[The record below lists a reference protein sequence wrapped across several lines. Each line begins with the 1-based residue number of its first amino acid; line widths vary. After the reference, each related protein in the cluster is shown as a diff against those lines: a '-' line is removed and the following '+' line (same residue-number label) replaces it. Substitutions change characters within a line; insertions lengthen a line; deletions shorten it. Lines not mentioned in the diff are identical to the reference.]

1 MNLKDR
7 MNAGSQNED
16 PIQDSANTMTKSNQQ
31 SQDLILQKQSETIQK
46 QADEIQNLSRTVS
59 DLQAQLDRV
68 MPEWEHLKV
77 QGRPEDI
84 ETIQKLSS
92 QISKLTS
99 ATADLRAELS
109 SAQRINRSLTKSNDD
124 LRNNAGLLLR
134 KEQERLAEELTNT
147 RARLSDAE
155 KKVDMSNVKAVLDA
169 QAAKEAAE
177 QKAAKNIAE
186 YKRIADKKVSEA
198 VRTKNTAIKN
208 ADNKAQSAVKNQ
220 NIAQGALLVTLLC
233 CLIAHPTFVIDM
245 WDFVY
250 TPAMWIWGSMDG
262 FLSAILTLIC
272 AAGAGYGVYRIWLY
286 YRKRWCSLSQR
297 ILLASLST
305 VIIFGEGI
313 HKYIDINLVTLFM
326 IIQML
331 YLAILVY
338 LDGYFKTHYREDAW
352 KHIQNE

>member
-7 MNAGSQNED
+7 MNTGSQNED
-16 PIQDSANTMTKSNQQ
+16 PIQNSANTMTYSNQQ

-68 MPEWEHLKV
+68 VPDWEHLKV
-77 QGRPEDI
+77 QGRQEDI
-84 ETIQKLSS
+84 ETIQELSS
-92 QISKLTS
+92 QISELTS
-99 ATADLRAELS
+99 ATAGLRAELS
-109 SAQRINRSLTKSNDD
+109 SVQRINRSLTKSNDD

-134 KEQERLAEELTNT
+134 KEQERLADELTNT

-155 KKVDMSNVKAVLDA
+155 KNVDMSNVKAVLDA
-169 QAAKEAAE
+169 QEAKEVAE
-177 QKAAKNIAE
+177 HKAAKDISE

-198 VRTKNTAIKN
+198 VRAKNTAIKN
-208 ADNKAQSAVKNQ
+208 ANKKAQNAVKNQ
-220 NIAQGALLVTLLC
+220 KIAQGSLLVTLLC
-233 CLIAHPTFVIDM
+233 CLIIHHTFVIDM
-245 WDFVY
+245 WNFVY
-250 TPAMWIWGSMDG
+250 TPAMWVWGSMDG

-272 AAGAGYGVYRIWLY
+272 LAGAGYGVYRIWLY

-297 ILLASLST
+297 VLFASLAT
-305 VIIFGEGI
+305 VIIFGDGI
-313 HKYIDINLVTLFM
+313 HKYIDINLVTLFL
-326 IIQML
+326 IIQVL
-331 YLAILVY
+331 YLWALVY